1 MKFNDIKCSKHIKQK
16 DSEITYSVIT
26 HTEYIYIYGL
36 EIYQNDF
43 QQNVPGNYL
52 MGNFCF
58 LFCAFSIFP
67 NFL

>member
-36 EIYQNDF
+36 EII
-43 QQNVPGNYL
+43 PE
-52 MGNFCF
+52 
-58 LFCAFSIFP
+58 
-67 NFL
+67 